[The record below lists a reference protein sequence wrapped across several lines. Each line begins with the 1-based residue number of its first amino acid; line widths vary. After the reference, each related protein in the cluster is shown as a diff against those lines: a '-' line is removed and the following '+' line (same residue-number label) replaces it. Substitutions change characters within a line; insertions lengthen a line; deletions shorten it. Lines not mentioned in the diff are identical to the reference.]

1 MEKMIYH
8 RLPRQISLKGL
19 KQLETLKQ
27 MSDGDI
33 DYSDAPPLNRR
44 QLDEVARMVKER
56 NKSFRNT
63 TRLACGLSVSSP
75 QI

>member
-1 MEKMIYH
+1 
-8 RLPRQISLKGL
+8 
-19 KQLETLKQ
+19 